1 MARIQRMIREIR
13 GFFSSAARNGADTTK
28 WFWRL
33 STPGICFILYV
44 FLGMVRQRGG
54 PMNKRDL
61 KKYKTLLEQKR
72 DVIVSS
78 TGKKTHWDNM
88 ENTRHGDFVDQAS
101 DDNEVHVNIKLLQTD
116 AKLLRAIEAA
126 IARIDNGVFGVC
138 SECEEEISVARLNA
152 VPWTSV
158 CIACKEKKTA

>member
-1 MARIQRMIREIR
+1 
-13 GFFSSAARNGADTTK
+13 
-28 WFWRL
+28 
-33 STPGICFILYV
+33 
-44 FLGMVRQRGG
+44 
-54 PMNKRDL
+54 MNKRDL
-61 KKYKTLLEQKR
+61 KKFRAVLEQKR
-72 DVIVSS
+72 DAIINSV
-78 TGKKTHWDNM
+78 KKPHWDNM

-101 DDNEVHVNIKLLQTD
+101 DDNEVHVNIRLLQTD

-138 SECEEEISVARLNA
+138 TNCEEEISIARLNA